1 MKKVKRGAPGWPF
14 MAFILAAMSALP
26 AGAQQSLSIDEAVG
40 LALEN
45 NLGLRSARIG
55 TAIKKRKVDTYLN
68 MFIPTVDLAGTINR
82 LNLEPEAMSIMGTEI
97 SPASPQRGLSG
108 SLSANL
114 TLNFAL
120 FEGIRNLKLD
130 YESGLIGYAKAQ
142 AQLERDVRKSYYQ
155 ILLLKESISL
165 MEENLAAARRR
176 TDMATAN
183 FKAGLVPELTVL
195 QAQVAMENLKPGIA
209 DLRNALESAYA
220 SFAMILGLPQR
231 AALTLQ
237 DTEAPRYVALDLQ
250 KFLTQAAADKPDL
263 QELRQSIQVMEST
276 RALTFYQTYTPSLI
290 LGWNADPTFKGDPFE
305 DSLFMEDGWAQRSGM
320 FRATL
325 SFRLNGL
332 LPITKEALALTEMDD
347 TVAQMNISLAQAVR
361 GTEVEVYATLL
372 QLEKSR
378 TSMDA
383 LLLNVDLAERVYGL
397 TEDSYRAGLKDLLE
411 VQNAELELRKAR
423 NEVLKERFNYMN
435 GLLDLEYN
443 IGVPYGTLSRS

>member
-1 MKKVKRGAPGWPF
+1 
-14 MAFILAAMSALP
+14 MALLLASLFTLP
-26 AGAQQSLSIDEAVG
+26 AEAQQSLSIDTAVSM
-40 LALEN
+40 ALEN
-45 NLGLRSARIG
+45 NLGLQSAQIG

-68 MFIPTVDLAGTINR
+68 MFIPTVDLGGTLSRMN
-82 LNLEPEAMSIMGTEI
+82 EESTI
-97 SPASPQRGLSG
+97 SSFAPVPSAVPGAYYVAPFSYTSPQWGLSG
-108 SLSANL
+108 SISANL

-130 YESGLIGYAKAQ
+130 YESGLISYAKAQ

-155 ILLLKESISL
+155 ILLLKESILL
-165 MEENLAAARRR
+165 MEENLAAAQRR

-195 QAQVAMENLKPGIA
+195 QARVAMENLKPAIA
-209 DLRNALESAYA
+209 DLKNALESSYA
-220 SFAMILGLPQR
+220 SFAMILGLPQGT
-231 AALTLQ
+231 ALELA
-237 DTEAPRYVALDLQ
+237 DTEAPRYVALDLE
-250 KFLTQAAADKPDL
+250 KFLTQAAAGKPDL
-263 QELRQSIQVMEST
+263 QELRQAIQLMQSA
-276 RALTFYQTYTPSLI
+276 RSLTFYQTYTPTLI
-290 LGWNADPTFKGDPFE
+290 LGWNADPAFQGDPFE

-320 FRATL
+320 FRVTL

-332 LPITKEALALTEMDD
+332 LPITKEAQALTEMDD

-372 QLEKSR
+372 KLEKSR